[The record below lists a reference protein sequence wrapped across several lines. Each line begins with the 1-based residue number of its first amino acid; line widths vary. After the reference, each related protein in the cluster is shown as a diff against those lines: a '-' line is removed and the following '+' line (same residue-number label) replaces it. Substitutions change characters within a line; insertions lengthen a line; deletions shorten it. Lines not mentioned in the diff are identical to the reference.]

1 MSQQLPRTELQRLQR
16 YKSPAQPAAAALGP
30 EMIEFFQQSVAKRQT
45 KMGKLAESWNVL
57 IPAMLNDHCALEG
70 FSRGT
75 LVVMVDSSSHLYEL
89 KQLLLAGLEKQLMLA
104 CRGAGLRKIM
114 LRPGRWYD
122 GDKPAERKIR
132 FPSSG
137 KSLPVK

>member
-1 MSQQLPRTELQRLQR
+1 MKQPHPRMELERLQR
-16 YKSPAQPAAAALGP
+16 YKGHAPPSGTPLGP
-30 EMIEFFQQSVAKRQT
+30 AMIEFFQQSVAKRQT

-57 IPAMLNDHCALEG
+57 VPAMLNDHCALEG

-89 KQLLLAGLEKQLMLA
+89 KQLFLAGLEKQLMLA
-104 CRGAGLRKIM
+104 CKSAGLRKIM

-122 GDKPAERKIR
+122 GDGAAQRKIR
-132 FPSSG
+132 FPNAAKPERG
-137 KSLPVK
+137 